1 MGLFRR
7 FFFLWLGFF
16 TTCVLVTGGLVLFYR
31 WKSVLLAR
39 DAENRAL
46 TAACLYEFAER
57 AQEKS
62 SPGEWDWEA
71 LSYRWEEEFAYIEG
85 LALVDIVAGEP
96 VFRKGEFPATWDPRL
111 DDPGDTLTHWID
123 HPSGKRF
130 WTAVPASATDPR
142 YRLWVMLDAPLT
154 FQRFLHSQRQAL
166 GTEGAVLLLVF
177 LVFYL
182 RFGAPTRYLAPLVE
196 TIQSSLKH
204 GDSPLR
210 IAPSSVPGEFQPLAT
225 ALSLILE
232 SRQKD
237 HEEKAALAERVQYF
251 TEQKSKY
258 SSMIRSLESLRDHE
272 QGAVEKVQTALLEA
286 NREPVI
292 LLDRTRRVLAM
303 NEPAR
308 KTLSLAGQTGSTL
321 RHPELEEILNAE
333 QAQGPRSGPHR
344 LTTKDL
350 FLGKT
355 TTWRVRV
362 SIQTDWKDA
371 KQIQSVVVHLC
382 QEAVSSA
389 RQGAFPQDL
398 LQLYGYAL
406 GDSLAVQSK
415 HPYPLSAEEQ
425 GFSESLARQTLSS
438 PPGQT
443 PLSQALA
450 LFEVDSPPES
460 DSALFTARIAGS
472 EELWRGFQ
480 EWFDCVIRRMAGW
493 RTVVKSAALGK
504 GGISIQW
511 SSESPIPFDDW
522 FLAGNDAVRRFR
534 KELLQQSLEVL
545 EAKLVW
551 HPASPNMVKLEIP
564 LGSTDR
570 TCADVAEALPLA
582 NG

>member
-1 MGLFRR
+1 MFRR
-7 FFFLWLGFF
+7 FFFLWLAFF
-16 TTCVLVTGGLVLFYR
+16 TTCVLVTGALVLFYR
-31 WKSVLLAR
+31 WKSVLLVR
-39 DAENRAL
+39 DSENKAL

-57 AQEKS
+57 AQEGS

-71 LSYRWEEEFAYIEG
+71 LASRWGEEFPYIEG

-96 VFRKGEFPATWDPRL
+96 VFKQGEFPTVWDPRL
-111 DDPGDTLTHWID
+111 DDPRDTLTHWID

-142 YRLWVMLDAPLT
+142 YRLWVMLDAPLS
-154 FQRFLHSQRQAL
+154 FQRFLHSQRYVL
-166 GTEGAVLLLVF
+166 GAEGAALLLAF
-177 LVFYL
+177 LVFYI

-237 HEEKAALAERVQYF
+237 HEEKAALTERVQYF
-251 TEQKSKY
+251 NEQKSKY

-292 LLDRTRRVLAM
+292 LLDRTRRILAM

-308 KTLSLAGQTGSTL
+308 KALSLAGQTGSTL

-333 QAQGPRSGPHR
+333 LAQGPRSGPHR

-355 TTWRVRV
+355 TTWRARV

-371 KQIQSVVVHLC
+371 KQIQSVVVHLT

-398 LQLYGYAL
+398 MQLYGYAL

-415 HPYPLSAEEQ
+415 HPYPLSEEEQ
-425 GFSESLARQTLSS
+425 GVSESLARQTLSS
-438 PPGQT
+438 PSGQT
-443 PLSQALA
+443 PLSHALA
-450 LFEVDSPPES
+450 LFQVDSPPEA
-460 DSALFTARIAGS
+460 DPALLATQVAGC

-480 EWFDCVIRRMAGW
+480 EWFDCVLRRMAGW
-493 RTVVKSAALGK
+493 RTVVRSAAVGK

-522 FLAGNDAVRRFR
+522 FLAGNDPVRRFR
-534 KELLQQSLEVL
+534 KELLQQSLEAL

-551 HPASPNMVKLEIP
+551 HPASPNAVKLEIP
-564 LGSTDR
+564 VGTPEEPH
-570 TCADVAEALPLA
+570 AEAAGTVPLA